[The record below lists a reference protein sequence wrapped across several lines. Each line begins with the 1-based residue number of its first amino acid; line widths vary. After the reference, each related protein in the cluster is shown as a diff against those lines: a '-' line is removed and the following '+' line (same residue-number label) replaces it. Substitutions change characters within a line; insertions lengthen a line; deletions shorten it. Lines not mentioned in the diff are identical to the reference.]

1 MGTKLEVRTYQIE
14 EVRATDENGVRKVGG
29 YAAMFDKLSE
39 DLGMFVPLREKIQ
52 RGAFADSVANGD
64 VRAFWNH
71 NHDIVLGRNK
81 NQSLRLHEDSKGL
94 AFDLT
99 LADTQAG
106 RDAFTLIQRGDVSS
120 MSFGFRVRK
129 DSWDRPKDVNAPVIR
144 TLLDVELLEVS
155 PVAFPA
161 YPQTEVQARSIDEA
175 LVRAK
180 LEALDAADLALGKP
194 VGEFRTRLAK
204 AALRAKFQ
212 MDTL

>member
-1 MGTKLEVRTYQIE
+1 M
-14 EVRATDENGVRKVGG
+14 
-29 YAAMFDKLSE
+29 
-39 DLGMFVPLREKIQ
+39 
-52 RGAFADSVANGD
+52 
-64 VRAFWNH
+64 
-71 NHDIVLGRNK
+71 
-81 NQSLRLHEDSKGL
+81 
-94 AFDLT
+94 
-99 LADTQAG
+99 
-106 RDAFTLIQRGDVSS
+106 
-120 MSFGFRVRK
+120 
-129 DSWDRPKDVNAPVIR
+129 IR

-204 AALRAKFQ
+204 AALKAKFQ

>member
-1 MGTKLEVRTYQIE
+1 MGTKLEVRNYQIE
-14 EVRATDENGVRKVGG
+14 EVRATEENGVRKVGG

-39 DLGMFVPLREKIQ
+39 DLGTFVPLREKIQ

-64 VRAFWNH
+64 IRAFWNH

-94 AFDLT
+94 SFDLT

-106 RDAFTLIQRGDVSS
+106 RDAFTLIQRGDVSA

-129 DSWDRPKDVNAPVIR
+129 DSWDRPKDANSPVIR

>member
-1 MGTKLEVRTYQIE
+1 MGTKLEVRNYQIE
-14 EVRATDENGVRKVGG
+14 EVRATEENGVRKVGG

-39 DLGMFVPLREKIQ
+39 DLGTFVPLREKIQ

-64 VRAFWNH
+64 IRAFWNH

-94 AFDLT
+94 SFDLT

-106 RDAFTLIQRGDVSS
+106 RDAFTLIQRGDVSA

-129 DSWDRPKDVNAPVIR
+129 DSWDRPKDANSPVIR
-144 TLLDVELLEVS
+144 TLLDVDLLEVS